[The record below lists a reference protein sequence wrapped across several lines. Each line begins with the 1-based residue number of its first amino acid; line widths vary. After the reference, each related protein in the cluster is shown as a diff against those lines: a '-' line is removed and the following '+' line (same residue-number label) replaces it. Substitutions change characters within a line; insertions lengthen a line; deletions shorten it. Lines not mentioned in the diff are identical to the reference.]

1 MSKEV
6 KPREWYLNFGTSLGV
21 DVRTPN
27 QFNQAKLPR
36 DKDYQEAAIHVIE
49 YTPEVKRAVEL
60 RTELVEQLQTVLDS
74 YRVSVSPEES
84 FIKKALITDT
94 KNLINRAKGQA

>member
-21 DVRTPN
+21 VVRNPN
-27 QFNQAKLPR
+27 QFNQAKFPR

-60 RTELVEQLQTVLDS
+60 SAGLLELLEKVIQTGERHHMNYFGYDYTAKLNEL
-74 YRVSVSPEES
+74 Y
-84 FIKKALITDT
+84 
-94 KNLINRAKGQA
+94 NRSKGQA

>member
-1 MSKEV
+1 VSKKQKPLVITLEKGGHGWGHHV
-6 KPREWYLNFGTSLGV
+6 KCGSAGNFPYMKPFDTI
-21 DVRTPN
+21 D
-27 QFNQAKLPR
+27 
-36 DKDYQEAAIHVIE
+36 VIE